1 VKLGVSAALVDGV
14 LVSGDVSVDDGVIS
28 AVGLSNGGGSGIAA
42 PGFVDLQVNGFA
54 GVDLMATDHEGYVRV
69 GEALLA
75 TGTTAFQPTFV
86 TAPEAALLD
95 ALRAMPAGG
104 IGPRVLGAH
113 VEGPFLSPRRAGV
126 HDPRWVLPPDLALL
140 RRLLDAAPVSQV
152 TLAPELP
159 GAFELIDELVA
170 RGITV
175 SAGHTDATAAEA
187 HLAFDRGVRTVTHL
201 FNAMRHSTARD
212 PSIAM
217 SALAR
222 PDVIVQVIVDLH
234 HVAPD
239 TVLVAWH
246 SASSRF
252 ALVTDA
258 APAAGMGDGEFVL
271 GGRKVHAADGVVR
284 GPEGQLA
291 GSALTMIEGVR
302 NLVSL
307 GIALPEALRAAA
319 EVPARVARRPDLG
332 RLVPGAPADVVVV
345 DDRVDVIRVLV
356 DGRERVART

>member
-1 VKLGVSAALVDGV
+1 MRLGVAAALVDGV
-14 LVSGDVSVDDGVIS
+14 LRPGRRLDRRRRDRGRR
-28 AVGLSNGGGSGIAA
+28 AARRRRAAGSPR

-54 GVDLMATDHEGYVRV
+54 GVDLMATDRDGYARV

-113 VEGPFLSPRRAGV
+113 VEGPVPLAAAGRRAR
-126 HDPRWVLPPDLALL
+126 PALGAA
-140 RRLLDAAPVSQV
+140 RPTWRCCGGCSTPAPVSQV

-159 GAFELIDELVA
+159 GAFELIDELRRA
-170 RGITV
+170 RRHGLGRPHRRHRGRG
-175 SAGHTDATAAEA
+175 APRLRPRRAHGHAPVQRDA
-187 HLAFDRGVRTVTHL
+187 
-201 FNAMRHSTARD
+201 
-212 PSIAM
+212 P
-217 SALAR
+217 LAR
-222 PDVIVQVIVDLH
+222 RATRASRSPRSRGPDVIVQVIVDLH

-246 SASSRF
+246 AARARF

-271 GGRKVHAADGVVR
+271 GGRTVHAVRRRRARAGGPAGGLGADDDR
-284 GPEGQLA
+284 RRAQPRLA
-291 GSALTMIEGVR
+291 RRRRSRTRCGRPS
-302 NLVSL
+302 
-307 GIALPEALRAAA
+307 

-332 RLVPGAPADVVVV
+332 RLVPG
-345 DDRVDVIRVLV
+345 R
-356 DGRERVART
+356 ARRRRRAG